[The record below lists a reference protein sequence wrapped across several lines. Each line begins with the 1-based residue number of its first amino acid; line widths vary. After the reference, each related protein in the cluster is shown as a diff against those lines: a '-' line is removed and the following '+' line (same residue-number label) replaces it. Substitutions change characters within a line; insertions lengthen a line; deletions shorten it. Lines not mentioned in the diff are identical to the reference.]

1 MKPLKERSGGK
12 AKSSSGRPPNR
23 SARLDMVIVA
33 LFAIAIFVVF
43 YWLEFAELV
52 FAWTRSHEAF
62 QLDELI
68 LTGFVSMLAVAWY
81 ALRRW
86 REAERFHHAMALAEG
101 KRTES
106 ALRAAAERT
115 LRAGRRPIWNFS
127 DGSTE
132 NCERNIRMTNAALTN
147 LGAVILN
154 GLSGQTEKSARDI
167 TGLLDGLKQNLET
180 AMRQTHRTGLR
191 QRDNSENAPAQS
203 RPQTRRKRFLLRL
216 VASKVSSQFE
226 RPGKALDGLPRDM
239 VAGLEIFMRQTL
251 GDVLYQRLEQESR
264 EIIQEFPSEV
274 DAELWGHLISDRRYR
289 NYSLRLMMRLIA
301 DFREFERGRSHFVTL
316 VGKHQG
322 AAATG
327 RGVRIEFT
335 DAQFVRVF
343 AAIFGDVFEFVE
355 SSENR
360 IWLDY
365 LCGDGSARFV
375 QDVYRQFAQM
385 RDRTEIIQEP
395 EPLLLQDSA

>member
-1 MKPLKERSGGK
+1 
-12 AKSSSGRPPNR
+12 
-23 SARLDMVIVA
+23 LDMVIVA

-180 AMRQTHRTGLR
+180 AMRQTHRTGLK

-316 VGKHQG
+316 VGKH
-322 AAATG
+322 
-327 RGVRIEFT
+327 
-335 DAQFVRVF
+335 
-343 AAIFGDVFEFVE
+343 
-355 SSENR
+355 
-360 IWLDY
+360 
-365 LCGDGSARFV
+365 
-375 QDVYRQFAQM
+375 
-385 RDRTEIIQEP
+385 
-395 EPLLLQDSA
+395 